1 MVDKLYIGALYDAGI
16 VQYDDGSEMDQPV
29 MLLYNRASKRAYRID
44 GEKISGEEAYQMMML
59 ASQTKSVIPGTYDV
73 EIYVN
78 YDDPDYREMVYRAK
92 DAVKAEVVSDYIE
105 VEEESSSSSEESSS
119 SAE

>member
-1 MVDKLYIGALYDAGI
+1 MNTLYIGAVYDAGK
-16 VQYDDGSEMDQPV
+16 VQYEDGSAMDQPT

-44 GEKISGEEAYQMMML
+44 GEAVSGENAYQMYML
-59 ASQTKSVIPGTYDV
+59 ASQTKLVLQGTYDI

-78 YDDPDYREMVYRAK
+78 YDDDDYREMIYHEK
-92 DAVKAEVVSDYIE
+92 DAVKAVIVSDYINE
-105 VEEESSSSSEESSS
+105 EESSS